1 MLDFKR
7 KFILEEEAATKKKE
21 EELRAKG
28 IKVEKGGDALQ
39 EQKDEDIVV
48 WLKQLKFLMF
58 VGVFVHSLQINDSPQ
73 YTMQNNINGDNNIIR
88 NNKPRKRKKTIKIT
102 VIIFCKPPFKSVFC
116 SVLAQKF
123 SKELLICINICVLLS
138 I

>member
-48 WLKQLKFLMF
+48 
-58 VGVFVHSLQINDSPQ
+58 
-73 YTMQNNINGDNNIIR
+73 
-88 NNKPRKRKKTIKIT
+88 
-102 VIIFCKPPFKSVFC
+102 
-116 SVLAQKF
+116 
-123 SKELLICINICVLLS
+123 
-138 I
+138 